1 MLRLGRRLR
10 VTYNVEIKQA
20 QQQRETL
27 YPRVTYN
34 VEIKQA

>member
-1 MLRLGRRLR
+1 M
-10 VTYNVEIKQA
+10 YNIEIKQA

-34 VEIKQA
+34 VEIRKAQQQGEHYIHE